1 MGTDTKLAWAGEEEE
16 EEEVEEEK
24 EAAAWEMGFLRE
36 QILSARPLQ
45 EQPLP
50 GAGCQEDL
58 QGAVLLPSPF
68 YVTAGTSRPRR
79 GTQLARG

>member
-1 MGTDTKLAWAGEEEE
+1 MGTHTKLARAGEEEE
-16 EEEVEEEK
+16 EEEK
-24 EAAAWEMGFLRE
+24 EAAAQEMGLLRE
-36 QILSARPLQ
+36 QILSACPLW

-58 QGAVLLPSPF
+58 RGAVLLPSPF
-68 YVTAGTSRPRR
+68 YVTTSTSRPHR